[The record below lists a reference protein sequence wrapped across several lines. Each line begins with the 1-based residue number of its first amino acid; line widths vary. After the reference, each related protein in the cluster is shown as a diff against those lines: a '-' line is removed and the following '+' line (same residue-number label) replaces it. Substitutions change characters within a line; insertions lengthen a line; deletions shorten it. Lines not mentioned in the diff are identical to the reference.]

1 MRYHIYKSS
10 PKKAL
15 LIADSQAR
23 HLTFG
28 NINILSVPGALT
40 KDVSPFIPPPGKF
53 DLIVLLI
60 GGNDLY
66 NGYHPSETSPNVVA
80 LRIADLAERVLN
92 VTKKVFVIAVPPR
105 FPTAHEQEFLQDHE
119 LIRHLA
125 VNQKLEKL
133 SKEAR
138 WKYRA
143 LSEHVYSVA
152 HVSDRDNVHL
162 NSEGISQIRV
172 LLKTKVFYGDYSEQL
187 ASEGHPKVSEC
198 NRHSGCTCGSFFG
211 RH

>member
-28 NINILSVPGALT
+28 NINILSLPGALT

-92 VTKKVFVIAVPPR
+92 VTKKVFVIAVPP
-105 FPTAHEQEFLQDHE
+105 D
-119 LIRHLA
+119 
-125 VNQKLEKL
+125 
-133 SKEAR
+133 S
-138 WKYRA
+138 
-143 LSEHVYSVA
+143 
-152 HVSDRDNVHL
+152 
-162 NSEGISQIRV
+162 
-172 LLKTKVFYGDYSEQL
+172 LLFTSRNYCKTTS
-187 ASEGHPKVSEC
+187 
-198 NRHSGCTCGSFFG
+198 
-211 RH
+211 